1 VDNGP
6 EFTGQ
11 ALDAWAY
18 RNGVQLD
25 FIDPGKP
32 MQNGYQESFNGK
44 FRDECLNLHWFMNLD
59 NARRTIARW
68 EEEYNTTRPHSALG
82 NRAPA
87 VYAHTIWH
95 AEVSQNAWS
104 HFG

>member
-1 VDNGP
+1 MDNGL

-25 FIDPGKP
+25 YIDPGKP
-32 MQNGYQESFNGK
+32 MQTGYQESFNGK
-44 FRDECLNLHWFMNLD
+44 FRDECLNLHWFMSLD
-59 NARRTIARW
+59 DARRIIATW
-68 EEEYNTTRPHSALG
+68 EEEYTTTQPHSTLG
-82 NRAPA
+82 NQAPA
-87 VYAHTIWH
+87 VYAYAVWH
-95 AEVSQNAWS
+95 AKVSQNAWI